1 MPLLHLEARQQKQEK
16 QRKKKQEKMKEKKKE
31 VSGVGSGV
39 LE

>member
-1 MPLLHLEARQQKQEK
+1 MPLLHLEARQQKKEK

-31 VSGVGSGV
+31 VSDVGSGV